1 MMRKATGC
9 FAGAA
14 LTALQTLFVL
24 LTAAVLLA
32 TLPGRALALDPIVVS
47 PDEERIEITAR
58 GEYYDSRGDSLQVET
73 APAADGMTG
82 RISVTAKTPGTNPN
96 WIVFALSN
104 PTDKPIERWLTAERF
119 TVIGSG
125 AVWPDLDARRIEAV
139 TPSIG
144 YIPERIKSDRADI
157 FRITLEPGQTITY
170 VAELSSDRFAR
181 IFLWKTLE
189 YELASRDRLL
199 FNGIMLG
206 LTGLLAI
213 FLTAIFAA
221 NHKAIFPSAAL
232 VAWCVLAYLCVD
244 FGFFHKLF
252 QLRPEDNAVYRAAS
266 ESAVAASLVIFLSVF
281 LRIALWHGLIRM
293 LFTVWIIAQLTLVA
307 VAVIDPRL
315 ASTFARMS
323 FLIIGAVGG
332 GFTLFL
338 AFRGQDRAL
347 SLIPT
352 WILFLIWIFGAAM
365 VLSGRLSGDI
375 TVSALVAGLV
385 LILILIGF
393 TVTQFAFRS
402 LEPLYGTAPSEL
414 QLRALAVDGAGSAVW
429 EWNARRGEIKVSPLI
444 EAALGLRAGEL
455 STKVDDFLKHL
466 HPSDR
471 DRFQLILGTMQ
482 ERSWAKIRT
491 DFRMRHADNSYRWF
505 ELEAASVPNADARAL
520 RCVGLM
526 RDITD
531 AKRSHDRLLHDAVH
545 DSLTGLPN
553 RELMLDRLGVAVM
566 RAKSNDGASPCILFI
581 DIDKFKS
588 VNVSFGLV
596 VGDSLLLTVARRL
609 QSHLGQQD
617 TLARVGGDQFAILLV
632 GEHTPQDLAALAER
646 VRRSLRAPIKIAG
659 QEIVLT
665 GSLGIAVYDG
675 GEASP
680 HDLYKEAEIAMYRA
694 KRGGADRIEIFRPE
708 MRADRDDRVALE
720 SDMRKALAKNQI
732 RVLYQPI
739 IYLPTEELAGFE
751 ALVRWEHPKRGLMN
765 PVDFVPLAEE
775 SDLIVRLGSYVLL
788 RAAHEAARWQR
799 ELPREENPLFVS
811 VNVSSR
817 QIFRQNLIQE
827 IRHILGRNIVPK
839 GSLRL
844 EITESLVMENPEQAT
859 EILEWLRSAGAELAL
874 DDFGT
879 GYSSL
884 AYLQRFPFDTIK
896 IDRALVQATNGSGEG
911 AGSTIV
917 RSIVAL
923 GHELG
928 KKVVA
933 EGVETPDDVGF
944 LRSIGCQYA
953 QGFYYGEPMS
963 DRDVLQ
969 LLKMVRTA
977 ENKLR
982 PRGFFR
988 TKTKGKSKSQKP
1000 RSMTPARTPAAARQN
1015 GGLPPSDGATGG
1027 ILPNSTVRPRTRPAP
1042 PPHPTAGAL
1051 PPPDY
1056 GRMPPPPQPQP
1067 RNGGPP
1073 PVAASNGLPPGPPPP
1088 PGAIAMSPP
1097 PPPSA
1102 RHAGPPPPATM
1113 ASSEAMLAAMSGAIG
1128 GGLTTGG
1135 VRSDE
1140 PAPGETAPPPLHPA
1154 VDIPE
1159 PPKPDKTALAKQA
1172 RPAPEPVAE
1181 AESAPEPQPSDEEAV
1196 DPDAMMK
1203 ALRGEA
1209 GPARE
1214 DTQAKS
1220 EKTEPE
1226 ARETTRGRPARKSPS
1241 RSSRR
1246 LGTAKRPTPDFS
1258 GLPPAMAQSLARLA
1272 GVPWPPEGGDGET
1285 QTLERAP
1292 DDSAPPGD
1300 GTSES

>member
-1 MMRKATGC
+1 MRR
-9 FAGAA
+9 AGAHGRPGGGA
-14 LTALQTLFVL
+14 GGSL
-24 LTAAVLLA
+24 AVLCAVLSA
-32 TLPGRALALDPIVVS
+32 FLALVALPNPAFALKPIVVD
-47 PDEERIEITAR
+47 PDQERIEITTL
-58 GEYYDSRGDSLQVET
+58 GEFYDGRGDSLQVET

-82 RISVTAKTPGTNPN
+82 RMSVTAKTPGTNPN

-104 PTDKPIERWLTAERF
+104 PTDKPIERWLTAERYN
-119 TVIGSG
+119 VIGSG
-125 AVWPDLDARRIEAV
+125 AFWPDLNSRRIEAV

-189 YELASRDRLL
+189 YELKSRDRLL

-266 ESAVAASLVIFLSVF
+266 KSAVAASLVIFLSVF
-281 LRIALWHGLIRM
+281 LRIAFWNGLIRM

-315 ASTFARMS
+315 ASTFARTS

-338 AFRGQDRAL
+338 ALRGQDRAL

-352 WILFLIWIFGAAM
+352 WILFLVWIFGASM
-365 VLSGRLSGDI
+365 VLTGRMSGDI
-375 TVSALVAGLV
+375 VVSGLVAGLV
-385 LILILIGF
+385 LILVLIGF
-393 TVTQFAFRS
+393 TVTQYAFRS
-402 LEPLYGTAPSEL
+402 LEPLYGTSPSEL

-429 EWNARRGEIKVSPLI
+429 EWNARRDEIKVSPVI
-444 EAALGLRAGEL
+444 EASLGLGAGEL
-455 STKVDDFLKHL
+455 STKVEDFVKHL
-466 HPSDR
+466 HPADR
-471 DRFQLILGTMQ
+471 DRFRLILWTMQ

-520 RCVGLM
+520 RCVGLI
-526 RDITD
+526 RDVTD
-531 AKRSHDRLLHDAVH
+531 SKRAHERLLHDAVH

-553 RELMLDRLGVAVM
+553 RELLLDRLGVAVM
-566 RAKSNDGASPCILFI
+566 RARGKDGPRPCILFI

-609 QSHLGQQD
+609 QSHLGAQD
-617 TLARVGGDQFAILLV
+617 TLARVGGDQFAILLAA
-632 GEHTPQDLAALAER
+632 EQAPQDLASLAER

-675 GEASP
+675 GEAG
-680 HDLYKEAEIAMYRA
+680 HLDLYKEAEIAMYRA
-694 KRGGADRIEIFRPE
+694 KRSGADRIEIFRPE

-720 SDMRKALAKNQI
+720 SDLRKALAKNQI

-751 ALVRWEHPKRGLMN
+751 ALVRWEHPKRGLIN

-775 SDLIVRLGSYVLL
+775 SDLIVRLGSHVLL

-799 ELPREENPLFVS
+799 ELPREEHPLFVS
-811 VNVSSR
+811 VNISSR

-859 EILEWLRSAGAELAL
+859 EILEWLRGAGAELAL

-896 IDRALVQATNGSGEG
+896 IDRALVQSSGSSSGP
-911 AGSTIV
+911 GSAIV

-928 KKVVA
+928 KKIVA

-977 ENKLR
+977 EHKLR

-988 TKTKGKSKSQKP
+988 AKTKGKPNEQKASP
-1000 RSMTPARTPAAARQN
+1000 QAAKRPARGRPRPQVN
-1015 GGLPPSDGATGG
+1015 GGAPPSREQAMGA
-1027 ILPNSTVRPRTRPAP
+1027 LPDSTVRPRARLAP
-1042 PPHPTAGAL
+1042 PNASRPPAMAQQ
-1051 PPPDY
+1051 PPPA
-1056 GRMPPPPQPQP
+1056 MPQ
-1067 RNGGPP
+1067 
-1073 PVAASNGLPPGPPPP
+1073 PPPP
-1088 PGAIAMSPP
+1088 PGAVAQLAPSEFGGLQPPIIGGARLGVPPSGAVVPGLPQPP
-1097 PPPSA
+1097 PPPA
-1102 RHAGPPPPATM
+1102 AGPPPPP
-1113 ASSEAMLAAMSGAIG
+1113 AAVSMPPPE
-1128 GGLTTGG
+1128 TG
-1135 VRSDE
+1135 VRSAAAFPPGNE
-1140 PAPGETAPPPLHPA
+1140 AGAPDAAGLSDSLPPPDREVPAPPPLHQAGSNGERPSIDPEAMAA
-1154 VDIPE
+1154 V
-1159 PPKPDKTALAKQA
+1159 
-1172 RPAPEPVAE
+1172 
-1181 AESAPEPQPSDEEAV
+1181 
-1196 DPDAMMK
+1196 
-1203 ALRGEA
+1203 LRGEA
-1209 GPARE
+1209 DPTAPPPAPPARE
-1214 DTQAKS
+1214 TKRARQA
-1220 EKTEPE
+1220 PPQ
-1226 ARETTRGRPARKSPS
+1226 PAPAAAPPAASAS
-1241 RSSRR
+1241 RATSAPA
-1246 LGTAKRPTPDFS
+1246 AKRPSKKTVLPGRPVPDFS

-1272 GVPWPPEGGDGET
+1272 GVPWPPEGGSGEAGADER
-1285 QTLERAP
+1285 QLEDEGVPSGKNGR
-1292 DDSAPPGD
+1292 
-1300 GTSES
+1300 

>member
-1 MMRKATGC
+1 MRR
-9 FAGAA
+9 AGAHERLKGGSGA
-14 LTALQTLFVL
+14 SLSVL
-24 LTAAVLLA
+24 CALLA
-32 TLPGRALALDPIVVS
+32 AFIALVALPAPALALKPIVVD
-47 PDEERIEITAR
+47 PNQDRIEITR
-58 GEYYDSRGDSLQVET
+58 LGEFYDGRGDSLQVET

-82 RISVTAKTPGTNPN
+82 RISVKAKTPGTNPN
-96 WIVFALSN
+96 WIVFALRN
-104 PTDKPIERWLTAERF
+104 PTDKPIERWLTAERYN
-119 TVIGSG
+119 VIGSG
-125 AVWPDLDARRIEAV
+125 AVWPDLDARRIERV

-181 IFLWKTLE
+181 IFLWKTLG
-189 YELASRDRLL
+189 YELHSRDRLL

-281 LRIALWHGLIRM
+281 LRIAFWHGLIRM

-315 ASTFARMS
+315 ASTFARTS

-332 GFTLFL
+332 GFTLYL

-352 WILFLIWIFGAAM
+352 WILFLVWIFGAAM
-365 VLSGRLSGDI
+365 VLTGRLSGDI
-375 TVSALVAGLV
+375 VVSALVAGLV
-385 LILILIGF
+385 LILVLIGF

-429 EWNARRGEIKVSPLI
+429 EWNARRDEIKVSPLI
-444 EAALGLRAGEL
+444 EASLGLSAGEL
-455 STKVDDFLKHL
+455 STKVEDFVKHL
-466 HPSDR
+466 HPADR
-471 DRFQLILGTMQ
+471 DRFRLILWTMQ

-520 RCVGLM
+520 RCVGLI
-526 RDITD
+526 RDVTD
-531 AKRSHDRLLHDAVH
+531 TKRAHERLLHDAVH

-553 RELMLDRLGVAVM
+553 RELLLDRLGVAVM
-566 RAKSNDGASPCILFI
+566 RTRGKDGPRPCILFI

-609 QSHLGQQD
+609 QSHLGPQD
-617 TLARVGGDQFAILLV
+617 TLARVGGDQFAILLAA
-632 GEHTPQDLAALAER
+632 EHGPQDLASLAER

-675 GEASP
+675 GEAT
-680 HDLYKEAEIAMYRA
+680 HLDLYKEAEIAMYRA
-694 KRGGADRIEIFRPE
+694 KRSGADRIEIFRPE

-720 SDMRKALAKNQI
+720 SDLRKALAKNQI

-775 SDLIVRLGSYVLL
+775 SDLIVRLGSHVLL

-799 ELPREENPLFVS
+799 ELPREEHPLFVS
-811 VNVSSR
+811 VNISSR

-859 EILEWLRSAGAELAL
+859 EILEWLRGAGAELAL

-896 IDRALVQATNGSGEG
+896 IDRALVQSSGSSSGP
-911 AGSTIV
+911 GSAIV

-928 KKVVA
+928 KKIVA

-977 ENKLR
+977 EHKLR

-988 TKTKGKSKSQKP
+988 TKTKAKP
-1000 RSMTPARTPAAARQN
+1000 REQKAKPQAAKRPARPRPGPQVDGEA
-1015 GGLPPSDGATGG
+1015 PPMGA
-1027 ILPNSTVRPRTRPAP
+1027 LPNSTVRQRPRLAP
-1042 PPHPTAGAL
+1042 PTVPQPPPSMPQPPAMSQPPVPPGHAAQVAPLELGGRQLPPPVAGAL
-1051 PPPDY
+1051 PPSA
-1056 GRMPPPPQPQP
+1056 PP
-1067 RNGGPP
+1067 
-1073 PVAASNGLPPGPPPP
+1073 ASTALPGLPQPPPP
-1088 PGAIAMSPP
+1088 PAAELPPPAPPQAAVAQPEMAAMGRAGPGSSEPDTSGLPEGLPPPDREVPAPAQPPPQVVADAGEGTAAIDPEAMAAVLRGGPEPAAAPPPTPP
-1097 PPPSA
+1097 PPRGSKRARSA
-1102 RHAGPPPPATM
+1102 ASPAKTPPPASRTP
-1113 ASSEAMLAAMSGAIG
+1113 AA
-1128 GGLTTGG
+1128 
-1135 VRSDE
+1135 
-1140 PAPGETAPPPLHPA
+1140 PAN
-1154 VDIPE
+1154 
-1159 PPKPDKTALAKQA
+1159 
-1172 RPAPEPVAE
+1172 
-1181 AESAPEPQPSDEEAV
+1181 
-1196 DPDAMMK
+1196 
-1203 ALRGEA
+1203 
-1209 GPARE
+1209 
-1214 DTQAKS
+1214 
-1220 EKTEPE
+1220 
-1226 ARETTRGRPARKSPS
+1226 
-1241 RSSRR
+1241 
-1246 LGTAKRPTPDFS
+1246 KRPSKKPVLPQRAVPDFS

-1272 GVPWPPEGGDGET
+1272 GVPWPPEGASGEAGED
-1285 QTLERAP
+1285 QRELEDEGAP
-1292 DDSAPPGD
+1292 TGKN
-1300 GTSES
+1300 GR